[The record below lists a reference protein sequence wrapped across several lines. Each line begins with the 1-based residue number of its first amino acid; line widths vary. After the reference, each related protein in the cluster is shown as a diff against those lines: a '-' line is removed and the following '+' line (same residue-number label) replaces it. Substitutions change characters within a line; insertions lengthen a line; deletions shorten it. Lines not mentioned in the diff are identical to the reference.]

1 MEDKF
6 VLGAIDSPVDLRDY
20 DYSMISC
27 SSEEIEIP
35 KEYLLDYDYPILNQG
50 LIGSCVAHALS
61 CMKSYIDGTNDNNM
75 YSVGFIYANRQDNDW
90 QGTGMITREALKNL
104 VKYGD
109 CKKSSFPVN
118 EEYPSII
125 DTLNRYGKDKL
136 LDEADDHKSLAYIS
150 LDKENIKEYLVKYQ
164 KPILITV
171 RVYDN
176 FYNANTNKGIIPAEP
191 KGDKKGNHA
200 LLCIGYNNDT
210 LILINSWGDY
220 NGDKGKYYLDINS
233 SIIKELWVLEDKK
246 QIKEPE
252 KKKYKVG
259 WNKDDK
265 GWWFSTDGET
275 YCKNEWKQIKG
286 EYYYFDKEG
295 YALNGEWIQ
304 SQTSKKWYYLEKDTC
319 KMLSNCWVKD
329 KGKWYRLEKDG
340 SMLIGWFQDSDSKWY
355 YLDIN
360 QGYMYSD
367 TTILIDG
374 KYYSF
379 DSSGAWI
386 ENNSLVSNALIEFIK
401 SYEGYSN
408 TVYKCSAGVSTI
420 GYGTTREECI
430 AKGTCTKEQA
440 KKWLKED
447 IEVVAKAIKD
457 KNISLKQNEIDALV
471 SFAYNCG
478 TGALFG
484 STLWKNVKAGVRTE
498 SLIKSYF
505 QSWSYAGKKK
515 LEGLYRRR
523 TKEANMFLY
532 ADYTGNV

>member
-1 MEDKF
+1 MENKF

-27 SSEEIEIP
+27 SGDKVDIP
-35 KEYLLDYDYPILNQG
+35 KEFILDYDYPILNQG

-61 CMKSYIDGTNDNNM
+61 CMKSYIDGVNKDNM
-75 YSVGFIYANRQDNDW
+75 YSVGFIYANRQEDDF

-118 EEYPSII
+118 EEYPAIV
-125 DTLNRYGKDKL
+125 DTLNKYGKQKL
-136 LDEADDHKSLAYIS
+136 LDEADDYKSLAYIS
-150 LDKENIKEYLVKYQ
+150 LEIENIKEYLVKYK
-164 KPILITV
+164 KPVLITV
-171 RVYDN
+171 RVYEN
-176 FYNANTNKGIIPAEP
+176 FYEANSNGGVIPSDPEGNKRG
-191 KGDKKGNHA
+191 GHA
-200 LLCIGYNNDT
+200 MLCIGYKEDT
-210 LILINSWGDY
+210 LIIINSWGDY

-233 SIIKELWVLEDKK
+233 SIIKELWALEDKK

-259 WNKDDK
+259 WNKDNK
-265 GWWFSTDGET
+265 GWWFSTDGES
-275 YCKNEWKQIKG
+275 YCKEEWKQIKG
-286 EYYYFDKEG
+286 EYYYFNKEG
-295 YALNGEWIQ
+295 YALDGEWIQ
-304 SQTSKKWYYLEKDTC
+304 SPTSKKWYYLEEDTC
-319 KMLSNCWVKD
+319 KMLSNCWIKD

-340 SMLIGWFQDSDSKWY
+340 SMLTGWFQDSDSKWY
-355 YLDIN
+355 YLDID
-360 QGYMYSD
+360 QGYMYAD

-374 KYYSF
+374 EYYSF
-379 DSSGAWI
+379 DDSGAWI
-386 ENNSLVSNALIEFIK
+386 ENNPLVTDKLVEFIK

-408 TVYKCSAGVSTI
+408 KVYKCSAGVSTI
-420 GYGTTREECI
+420 GYGTTRKECVS
-430 AKGTCTKEQA
+430 KGTCTKEEATQ
-440 KKWLKED
+440 WLKED

-457 KNISLKQNEIDALV
+457 KNISLKQHEFDALV

-505 QSWSYAGKKK
+505 QAWCYGGGKK
-515 LEGLYRRR
+515 LPGLYNRR
-523 TKEANMFLY
+523 TKEGNMFLY